1 MFDLWSFLHQ
11 TAAASMAAL
20 FVLVLQH
27 IFRDK
32 LSPQWQ
38 YAVWM
43 VVVLRLILPVG
54 WLGRSAIA
62 DLTGLG
68 EALRTWVELGLD
80 SAWSSPW
87 TPSLPL
93 AGIPIP
99 PAGGLPRSVTD
110 WLFLLYLAGVL
121 LSALWLAAGGLRLRR
136 SLGEAVPVAGAR
148 LEAVAALAERFGLS
162 MPRRVVESR
171 AASTPF
177 LVGVVRPVLVL
188 PMGWAPDRKVILHEL
203 IHLKQRDVAAGWV
216 TALFRCVHW
225 CNPFLWRIFDRIDN
239 QREQRCDQLVLE
251 RLEGEDRRD
260 YGRVLLS
267 IQAITRFKAFPR
279 GMGLVS
285 VCMVV
290 TLTLSLVVG
299 LPVSAADPLPGA
311 VRLLGP
317 VGSLSYALSHRP
329 ATVGGALDAYSKGI
343 YAQYHDVQDCYAYQ
357 AMTLPQEQLPDL
369 VEEWRQTDRAGWSV
383 LPGTDPRSAS
393 YRTGP
398 IFRGLSYDGEG
409 GYWTQM
415 YFFRDEGGPR
425 EGTERSIGYRRHT
438 LHLQRREDGTW
449 TVSPL
454 SVQTGR
460 LASPFE
466 WEQIRLTSYDN
477 LPFPSQEPPV
487 FTWHGEADGVELELW
502 PEAELRVQDAY
513 IEGSAVKKLDLNGF
527 GSSIHTDAPDLD
539 ARFTSV
545 VGGMVLRLTNHTNQP
560 KTMTLDVT
568 QYWDEGVSVLTG
580 TDAPEDGQQED
591 PVFGLLSQVQN
602 SCYTGY
608 DVSGLEVELAP
619 GESRVLYWGSRGK
632 GYANRIPAADCV
644 MADWLEAVYTDSQG
658 NEVPIPLEREVH
670 LD

>member
-1 MFDLWSFLHQ
+1 MFLQQ
-11 TAAASMAAL
+11 TAAGGLCAL
-20 FVLVLQH
+20 FLLLLQRIFRNLLSPRWQYGIWGVLVL
-27 IFRDK
+27 
-32 LSPQWQ
+32 
-38 YAVWM
+38 
-43 VVVLRLILPVG
+43 RLLIPAGVG
-54 WLGRSAIA
+54 GRSTVLDVWPWREAA
-62 DLTGLG
+62 RAGTELT
-68 EALRTWVELGLD
+68 LD
-80 SAWSSPW
+80 SAYSSPW
-87 TPSLPL
+87 TLSLPR
-93 AGIPIP
+93 GPIP
-99 PAGGLPRSVTD
+99 LLPAEAPRSLTD

-267 IQAITRFKAFPR
+267 MADDGRRRFPGATTMANGGQNIKARIQAITRFKAFPR

-398 IFRGLSYDGEG
+398 IFR
-409 GYWTQM
+409 
-415 YFFRDEGGPR
+415 
-425 EGTERSIGYRRHT
+425 
-438 LHLQRREDGTW
+438 
-449 TVSPL
+449 
-454 SVQTGR
+454 
-460 LASPFE
+460 
-466 WEQIRLTSYDN
+466 
-477 LPFPSQEPPV
+477 
-487 FTWHGEADGVELELW
+487 
-502 PEAELRVQDAY
+502 
-513 IEGSAVKKLDLNGF
+513 
-527 GSSIHTDAPDLD
+527 
-539 ARFTSV
+539 
-545 VGGMVLRLTNHTNQP
+545 
-560 KTMTLDVT
+560 
-568 QYWDEGVSVLTG
+568 
-580 TDAPEDGQQED
+580 
-591 PVFGLLSQVQN
+591 
-602 SCYTGY
+602 
-608 DVSGLEVELAP
+608 
-619 GESRVLYWGSRGK
+619 
-632 GYANRIPAADCV
+632 
-644 MADWLEAVYTDSQG
+644 
-658 NEVPIPLEREVH
+658 
-670 LD
+670 